1 MAKIE
6 THGLR
11 RSVGLGGLFATAYG
25 NVGSSIYY
33 ALGLVAAYALGL
45 TPIVFMMAGGLF
57 ALTAKTYAEG
67 ASMFPEAGGSSS
79 FARHA
84 FNEFVSFFAG
94 WALSLDYIL
103 TIAISAF
110 FVPHYL
116 GAFWPAL
123 THPPG
128 DVIGGLLVIAVLASL
143 NIRGI
148 GESAKL
154 NFFLAIA
161 DLLTQVL
168 IIIVGAFLVLNPSLL
183 VRQVHLG
190 TMPSWSNTVFA
201 LSLAMLA
208 YTGIETVSNMAE
220 EARDPGRDV
229 PRAVNLILIAV
240 LGVYAGMTVV
250 ALSALPVH
258 GHGANA
264 YTLLGRTPAQ
274 GGFQNDPVLGIIEHL
289 GLSHTVA
296 NVLRY
301 YVGVLAAT
309 ILFIATNAGLI
320 GISRLS
326 WSLAEHRQLPGIF
339 AQLHRRYRTPW
350 FTIVVFSVIAGV
362 LLIPGQTGFL
372 GNLYSFGAMLSFT
385 IAHASVIALRFT
397 DPDRERPYKM
407 RFNITVRGRQL
418 PITAVFGGL
427 GTFAAWVS
435 VMALHVDARY
445 VGTGWMI
452 FGISG
457 YIVYRRRQGMD
468 LTSHYKIAH
477 RERPAAFIE
486 LEYRSAVVPIFG
498 TDIDASALRAAAKLV
513 GEGALVEAI
522 YVLRV
527 PNQLSLDAGLEEEEL
542 LGLSVLESAKLAGRK
557 VGLKVHTRLIRTR
570 NPGAAIVEEATRSQA
585 EIIYLGT
592 AHAPSSER
600 ALGPTASYLLAH
612 RPCRVVIE
620 TPPATDNETHTERS
634 TGVGNGR
641 NVPLTG
647 DPGHGTEAATG
658 IAPAARVKRRGG
670 SRRPTRSG

>member
-1 MAKIE
+1 MARIE

-11 RSVGLGGLFATAYG
+11 RSVGVGGLFATAYG

-45 TPIVFMMAGGLF
+45 TPVIFMLAGGLF

-84 FNEFVSFFAG
+84 FNELVSFFAG

-116 GAFWPAL
+116 GAYWPAL

-128 DVIGGLLVIAVLASL
+128 DVIGGLIVIALLAWL

-148 GESAKL
+148 GESANL
-154 NFFLAIA
+154 NLVLALL
-161 DLLTQVL
+161 DLATQCL
-168 IIIVGAFLVLNPSLL
+168 IIAIGAFLVLDPSLL
-183 VRQVHLG
+183 VNQVHLG
-190 TMPSWSNTVFA
+190 TVPTYSHVIFA

-220 EARDPGRDV
+220 EARNPGRDV

-250 ALSALPVH
+250 ALSALPVI
-258 GHGANA
+258 GHGAHA
-264 YTLLGRTPAQ
+264 TTLLGQPPPQ
-274 GGFQNDPVLGIIEHL
+274 GYQNDPVLGIIEHL
-289 GLSHTVA
+289 GLGTTATH
-296 NVLRY
+296 VLRY
-301 YVGVLAAT
+301 YVGILAAT

-326 WSLAEHRQLPGIF
+326 WSLAEHRQLPGVF
-339 AQLHRRYRTPW
+339 ARLHPKHRTPW
-350 FTIVVFSVIAGV
+350 FTIVVFSTFAGI
-362 LLIPGQTGFL
+362 LLIPGQTDFL

-385 IAHASVIALRFT
+385 IAHVSIIALRIKE
-397 DPDRERPYKM
+397 PDRERPYRM
-407 RFNITVRGRQL
+407 PGNVTIRGAEI
-418 PITAVFGGL
+418 PVMAVVGGL

-435 VMALHVDARY
+435 VMILHVDARY
-445 VGTGWMI
+445 VGSGWMI
-452 FGISG
+452 VGLTG
-457 YIVYRRRQGMD
+457 YVIYRRRCGFD
-468 LTSHYKIAH
+468 LTSHHKIAH
-477 RERPAAFIE
+477 RERPAFFVE
-486 LEYRSAVVPIFG
+486 LDYRSALVPIFG
-498 TDIDASALRAAAKLV
+498 TDVDASALRAAAKLV
-513 GEGALVEAI
+513 GEGAIVEAI

-527 PNQLSLDAGLEEEEL
+527 PNQLSLDAGLEAEEEL
-542 LGLSVLESAKLAGRK
+542 GMSVLESARVTGRK
-557 VGLKVHTRLIRTR
+557 AGLKVQTRLIRTR
-570 NPGAAIVEEATRSQA
+570 NPGAAIVEEAQRSAA

-592 AHAPSSER
+592 AHAPPSER

-620 TPPATDNETHTERS
+620 TSPALDGARRQGGRGAS
-634 TGVGNGR
+634 GVR
-641 NVPLTG
+641 Q
-647 DPGHGTEAATG
+647 AAN
-658 IAPAARVKRRGG
+658 R
-670 SRRPTRSG
+670 

>member
-1 MAKIE
+1 MARIE

-33 ALGLVAAYALGL
+33 ALGIVALYAAGF
-45 TPIVFMMAGGLF
+45 TPVIFMVAGGLF

-67 ASMFPEAGGSSS
+67 AAMIPEAGGSSS

-84 FNEFVSFFAG
+84 FNELVSFFAG

-123 THPPG
+123 THSPG
-128 DVIGGLLVIAVLASL
+128 DIVGGIAVIIVLAWL

-161 DLLTQVL
+161 DLLTQCA
-168 IIIVGAFLVLNPSLL
+168 IIILGAFLVLDPGLL

-190 TMPSWSNTVFA
+190 TVPTWSHLIFA
-201 LSLAMLA
+201 LSLSMLA

-220 EARDPGRDV
+220 EARDPGKDV
-229 PRAVNLILIAV
+229 PKAVNLILIAV
-240 LGVYAGMTVV
+240 IGVYAGMTVV
-250 ALSALPVH
+250 ALSALPVT
-258 GHGANA
+258 GHGSHAT
-264 YTLLGRTPAQ
+264 TLLGQPPPH
-274 GGFQNDPVLGIIEHL
+274 GFENDPVLGIVDHL
-289 GLSHTVA
+289 GLAAPVA
-296 NVLRY
+296 HVLRY
-301 YVGVLAAT
+301 YVGILAAT

-326 WSLAEHRQLPGIF
+326 WSLAEHRQLPSIF
-339 AQLHRRYRTPW
+339 SRLHPKHRTPW
-350 FTIVVFSVIAGV
+350 FTIVVFSVFAAI
-362 LLIPGQTGFL
+362 LLIPGQTDFL

-385 IAHASVIALRFT
+385 TAHAAVVALRIKE
-397 DPDRERPYKM
+397 PERERPYRM
-407 RFNITVRGRQL
+407 PWNIPVRGRQIPL
-418 PITAVFGGL
+418 TAVLGGIA
-427 GTFAAWVS
+427 TFAAWIS
-435 VMALHVDARY
+435 VLALHVDARY

-452 FGISG
+452 VGVTG
-457 YIVYRRRQGMD
+457 YVIYRRSQGLDLRSHHKIERRQ
-468 LTSHYKIAH
+468 
-477 RERPAAFIE
+477 RPAFFTE
-486 LEYRSAVVPIFG
+486 LEYRSAIVPIFG
-498 TDIDASALRAAAKLV
+498 TDVDASALRTAAKLV
-513 GEGALVEAI
+513 GEDAMVEAI

-527 PNQLSLDAGLEEEEL
+527 PSQLSLDAGLEEEER
-542 LGLSVLESAKLAGRK
+542 LGISVLESAKVRGRK
-557 VGLKVHTRLIRTR
+557 AGLKVQTRLIRTR
-570 NPGAAIVEEATRSQA
+570 NPGAAIVEEAERRNA

-592 AHAPSSER
+592 AHAPASER

-620 TPPATDNETHTERS
+620 TPPA
-634 TGVGNGR
+634 
-641 NVPLTG
+641 
-647 DPGHGTEAATG
+647 A
-658 IAPAARVKRRGG
+658 
-670 SRRPTRSG
+670 